1 LSNSQTLRQRFR
13 NRWK

>member
-1 LSNSQTLRQRFR
+1 MSNSQTLRQRFR